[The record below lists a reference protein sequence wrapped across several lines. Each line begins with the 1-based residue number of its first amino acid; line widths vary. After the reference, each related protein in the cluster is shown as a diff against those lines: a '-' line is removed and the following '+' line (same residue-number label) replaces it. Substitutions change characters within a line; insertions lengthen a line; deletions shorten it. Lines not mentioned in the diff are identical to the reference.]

1 MKKILRITL
10 LISGL
15 AGLVQLQALAQQDTT
30 IVAEK
35 KVIKKFN
42 MNFSVNGD
50 KRDTTRIEKS
60 SKGHIVTGITFTRFD
75 LGFSR
80 LVDNGSFSL
89 SPQNDFLDYRDAKT
103 STVSFDL
110 LHFGYRFNTNFKIYV
125 AAGFDWTLIRLKKN
139 ITIQENNDALTYIN
153 EPIDFDKNR
162 FSSSYVHFPLNFEL
176 RTKENRNGKR
186 LYLIFGPEL
195 GILLN
200 GKVKQISDERGKEKN
215 RDDFNFQSLRY
226 GGTVRVGYGWIGL
239 FTKYYFN
246 DMFETPAQKGLKN
259 MSFGISFGLN

>member
-1 MKKILRITL
+1 MKRVLRVTL
-10 LISGL
+10 LIGGL
-15 AGLVQLQALAQQDTT
+15 ASFIQLHAFAQQDT
-30 IVAEK
+30 IMVNK
-35 KVIKKFN
+35 KSVTKKYN
-42 MNFSVNGD
+42 MSWSLGGD
-50 KRDTTRIEKS
+50 RRDTVKVEKS
-60 SKGHIVTGITFTRFD
+60 SKGHIVTGITFTRLD

-80 LVDNGSFSL
+80 LIDNGSFSL
-89 SPQNDFLDYRDAKT
+89 SPQNDFLDYKDAKT

-125 AAGFDWTLIRLKKN
+125 AGGFDWTLIRLKKN
-139 ITIQENNDALTYIN
+139 ITIQEDNDALTYIN
-153 EPIDFDKNR
+153 EPIDFSKNR
-162 FSSSYVHFPLNFEL
+162 FSSSYAHFPLNFEL

-226 GGTVRVGYGWIGL
+226 GGSVRVGYGWIGL

-246 DMFETPAQKGLKN
+246 DMFETPAQEGLKN